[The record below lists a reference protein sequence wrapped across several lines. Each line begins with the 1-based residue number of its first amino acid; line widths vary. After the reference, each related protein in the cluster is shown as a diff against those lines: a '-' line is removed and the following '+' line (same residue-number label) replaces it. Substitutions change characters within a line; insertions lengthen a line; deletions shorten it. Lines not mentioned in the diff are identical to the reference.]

1 MTGWSEQDKIAFAK
15 FGRKPKKSVLN
26 LAGKE
31 RQHFDSADYEMN
43 KGPGKT
49 PAVVRIIVRQRR
61 LASTNFSN
69 FSVVEIL
76 LV

>member
-49 PAVVRIIVRQRR
+49 PAVRGGNPLGVKKAPIPESVRKQMEGQ
-61 LASTNFSN
+61 S
-69 FSVVEIL
+69 
-76 LV
+76 